1 MIEQIDVD
9 ESIELAEL
17 LLLSEEQKTR
27 LAAVLDEYLCDM
39 ELGKAC
45 EIDQLQSDH
54 PDLAEVLKLY
64 LDKLNLLVKLPR
76 PLSPQHAPTKIE
88 GAQQQLGDFTLL
100 NEIGRGGM
108 GVVYEAQQASLN
120 RRVAIKLLPL
130 ASMLDAHQIARFQNE
145 AHAAGLLQHANIVPV
160 YSVGFE
166 QGIHFFAMQFIDGMS
181 MDEWIQI
188 RRHAPPSTKSSRHAP
203 PCRSKSSKKSDTS
216 PGHGT
221 VERAG
226 YFTGDQSWR
235 DVVAWGATIADALHA
250 AHEAGVVHRDV
261 KPSNLMLDHASK
273 IWITDFGLARCQ
285 TELSL
290 TRSGDVIGTMRYMSP
305 EQARG
310 QNSLI
315 DGRADVYS
323 LAATLYEMLTLRP
336 AHDGDDAASI
346 LKQIDEQEVQPI
358 RRTCPDLPRD
368 LETVIS
374 KAMSKSREGRY
385 STAEE
390 FSDDLNRV
398 LHGEPTQA
406 RPATIADRIGRFA
419 SRHRSVVFT
428 GALIVA
434 LGFVGLAVYNANLAV
449 AKQSSDASAARATRG
464 EKLARDAVD
473 RLGAQTAELLSGI
486 PAADSVRRQLL
497 TETLDYYERFA
508 AEVKNDP
515 KLREDLAITLGKAGA
530 LQSELGDS
538 DKAIASLTRCESIY
552 SELANQPS
560 VSDSISLDWST
571 SQNNLAQALVRVG
584 KLEDA
589 ARYFAR
595 ACLMQE
601 KIVQGS
607 ADGDDKQAAKLA
619 LATTLNNLGLL
630 LTQTEAI
637 AEAEQTFLKAI
648 RLLSEDDR
656 TQHTQA
662 QQQLAAVYANL
673 SGLLT
678 TTSPERAVEYARLA
692 LSGQLDSLEAQ
703 PSNAKLATQTIVTL
717 NTLGA
722 AQSAASQNTSAVDT
736 FQRSIEIGRQLLAR
750 WPDQPTY
757 RRDLVLS
764 YNHLGL
770 SLSKNHELAAAQTA
784 FDQALAIGR
793 PLATRFADD
802 AETQSMLGGVLNNLG
817 FLCQQLGDPQAAS
830 DAYQEAVEHQSTA
843 VRLAPEVKRYRQYLK
858 KHQENYQTVATISSN
873 NRRAGS

>member
-1 MIEQIDVD
+1 
-9 ESIELAEL
+9 
-17 LLLSEEQKTR
+17 
-27 LAAVLDEYLCDM
+27 
-39 ELGKAC
+39 
-45 EIDQLQSDH
+45 
-54 PDLAEVLKLY
+54 
-64 LDKLNLLVKLPR
+64 
-76 PLSPQHAPTKIE
+76 
-88 GAQQQLGDFTLL
+88 
-100 NEIGRGGM
+100 
-108 GVVYEAQQASLN
+108 
-120 RRVAIKLLPL
+120 
-130 ASMLDAHQIARFQNE
+130 
-145 AHAAGLLQHANIVPV
+145 
-160 YSVGFE
+160 
-166 QGIHFFAMQFIDGMS
+166 
-181 MDEWIQI
+181 
-188 RRHAPPSTKSSRHAP
+188 
-203 PCRSKSSKKSDTS
+203 
-216 PGHGT
+216 
-221 VERAG
+221 
-226 YFTGDQSWR
+226 
-235 DVVAWGATIADALHA
+235 
-250 AHEAGVVHRDV
+250 
-261 KPSNLMLDHASK
+261 
-273 IWITDFGLARCQ
+273 
-285 TELSL
+285 
-290 TRSGDVIGTMRYMSP
+290 
-305 EQARG
+305 
-310 QNSLI
+310 
-315 DGRADVYS
+315 
-323 LAATLYEMLTLRP
+323 MLTLRP

-346 LKQIDEQEVQPI
+346 LKKIDEQEVQQI

-374 KAMSKSREGRY
+374 KAMSKSRVGRY

-419 SRHRSVVFT
+419 SKHRSVVFT

-595 ACLMQE
+595 ASLMQE
-601 KIVQGS
+601 KVVQGS

-619 LATTLNNLGLL
+619 LGTTLNNLGLL

-648 RLLSEDDR
+648 RLLSEDDE
-656 TQHTQA
+656 TPHAQA

-678 TTSPERAVEYARLA
+678 TTSPERAVEYALLRAYRANWTHSKHSPAMLNLLLKPSLLSTRSA
-692 LSGQLDSLEAQ
+692 LRSQ
-703 PSNAKLATQTIVTL
+703 PPVRTL
-717 NTLGA
+717 PLST
-722 AQSAASQNTSAVDT
+722 
-736 FQRSIEIGRQLLAR
+736 RSDALLRSEDNCAR

-770 SLSKNHELAAAQTA
+770 SLSKTHELAAAQTA
-784 FDQALAIGR
+784 FDQALVESVALSPPGS
-793 PLATRFADD
+793 LT
-802 AETQSMLGGVLNNLG
+802 MLKHRA
-817 FLCQQLGDPQAAS
+817 CS
-830 DAYQEAVEHQSTA
+830 VEC
-843 VRLAPEVKRYRQYLK
+843 
-858 KHQENYQTVATISSN
+858 
-873 NRRAGS
+873 

>member
-1 MIEQIDVD
+1 MFEQIDVD
-9 ESIELAEL
+9 ESLELAEL
-17 LLLSEEQKTR
+17 LQLSEEQQTR

-39 ELGKAC
+39 EQGEAC
-45 EIDQLQSDH
+45 EIDQLQSEH
-54 PDLAEVLKLY
+54 PDLADVLELY

-76 PLSPQHAPTKIE
+76 PLPQPCEPAEME
-88 GAQQQLGDFTLL
+88 GIQQRLGDFTLL

-108 GVVYEAQQASLN
+108 GVVYEAHQASLN

-145 AHAAGLLQHANIVPV
+145 AHAAGLLQHASIVPV

-181 MDEWIQI
+181 MDTWIQI
-188 RRHAPPSTKSSRHAP
+188 RRHAPPSANLPCHGQSSEQANANHN
-203 PCRSKSSKKSDTS
+203 DTAAS
-216 PGHGT
+216 ACSF
-221 VERAG
+221 AG
-226 YFTGDQSWR
+226 PQSWR
-235 DVVAWGATIADALHA
+235 DIVGWGATIADALHA

-336 AHDGDDAASI
+336 AHDGDGAASI
-346 LKQIDEQEVQPI
+346 LKKIDEQEVQPI
-358 RRTCPDLPRD
+358 RRICPELPRD

-385 STAEE
+385 NTAEE
-390 FSDDLNRV
+390 FSADLNRV

-419 SRHRSVVFT
+419 SKHRSVVFT
-428 GALIVA
+428 GAMIVA
-434 LGFVGLAVYNANLAV
+434 LGFIGLAVYNANLAV

-497 TETLDYYERFA
+497 NETLDYYERFA

-515 KLREDLAITLGKAGA
+515 ELREDLAITFGKAGE

-538 DKAIASLTRCESIY
+538 DKAITSLTRCESIY
-552 SELANQPS
+552 SELANQLS

-595 ACLMQE
+595 ASLMQE
-601 KIVQGS
+601 KLVQGS

-630 LTQTEAI
+630 LTQTDAI

-648 RLLSEDDR
+648 RLLGEDDR
-656 TQHTQA
+656 IPNTQT

-692 LSGQLDSLEAQ
+692 LCGQLDSLEAQ

-722 AQSAASQNTSAVDT
+722 AQSAASQNTAAVDT
-736 FQRSIEIGRQLLAR
+736 FQRAIEIGRQLLAR

-770 SLSKNHELAAAQTA
+770 SLSKTRKLAAAQDA
-784 FDQALAIGR
+784 FDQALVIGR

-817 FLCQQLGDPQAAS
+817 FLCQQLGDPQAAR
-830 DAYQEAVEHQSTA
+830 DAYQEAVEHQLTA
-843 VRLAPEVKRYRQYLK
+843 VRLAPEVKRYREYLK
-858 KHQENYQTVATISSN
+858 KHQENYETVATTFSN
-873 NRRAGS
+873 NHGAGS

>member
-1 MIEQIDVD
+1 MFEQIDVD
-9 ESIELAEL
+9 ESLELAEL
-17 LLLSEEQKTR
+17 LLLSEEQQTR
-27 LAAVLDEYLCDM
+27 LAAVLDEYLCEM
-39 ELGKAC
+39 ERGEAC
-45 EIDQLQSDH
+45 EITQLQNEH
-54 PDLAEVLKLY
+54 PDLADVLELY

-76 PLSPQHAPTKIE
+76 PLNQQYGPTKTE
-88 GAQQQLGDFTLL
+88 GTRQRLGDFTLL

-108 GVVYEAQQASLN
+108 GVVYEAHQASLN

-181 MDEWIQI
+181 IDAWIRS
-188 RRHAPPSTKSSRHAP
+188 RRHALPSANPPRRGQGSRQAKSNSNYHTAEP
-203 PCRSKSSKKSDTS
+203 DSNFA
-216 PGHGT
+216 GT
-221 VERAG
+221 
-226 YFTGDQSWR
+226 QSWR
-235 DVVAWGATIADALHA
+235 DIVAWGATIADALHA

-346 LKQIDEQEVQPI
+346 LKKIDEQEVQQI

-419 SRHRSVVFT
+419 SKHRSVVFT

-552 SELANQPS
+552 SELANQPN
-560 VSDSISLDWST
+560 VSDSISLNWST

-595 ACLMQE
+595 ASLMQE
-601 KIVQGS
+601 KVVQGS

-619 LATTLNNLGLL
+619 LGTTLNNLGLL

-648 RLLSEDDR
+648 RLLSEDDE
-656 TQHTQA
+656 TPHAQA

-678 TTSPERAVEYARLA
+678 TTSPERAVEYALLA

-736 FQRSIEIGRQLLAR
+736 FRRAIEIGRQLLAR

-770 SLSKNHELAAAQTA
+770 SLSKTHELAAAQTA
-784 FDQALAIGR
+784 FDQALVIGR

-858 KHQENYQTVATISSN
+858 KHQENYETVATTFSN